1 MVRWSG
7 SALLAL
13 VLVGCATAGGQRAEE
28 PIATQPL
35 TPLEQELVD
44 DAVDRHLDQHDLL
57 DAALIA
63 SGATTPAALAAL
75 RGRIEPRISEVEA
88 AVRDIAD
95 DRLRGQA
102 LLDALH
108 RKLLKHYVAT
118 ASSLLDVIER
128 GEYNCVTATVLY
140 NLVADRV
147 GLIVKAVVI
156 PSHVYS
162 LLFTGTGAT
171 EVETTS
177 VGGFAPDRSSRA
189 YLAFLVE
196 RGLHRSQAALGSEV
210 APPEQETQL
219 AVEIDNIALVSLI
232 LSNRA
237 AAEFD
242 AGELPRALSLAQRA
256 HRLADPERSLQLRAY
271 EASLINTL
279 ALQAAD
285 SGDFTR
291 ALRLLDAGLADAPPG
306 VRDVLAHN
314 RSYCAA
320 RAASA
325 LVEHKQHAA
334 AIAILN
340 EGLVK
345 DPGRPELHA
354 MRAAVYSD
362 WGYLLE
368 GQGRYSEA
376 EAVYLSGL
384 EAEPHESTLRQ
395 NYAAT
400 LYNHALERARGGDC
414 QAVAELAR
422 KAEPLGLFGSDFDL
436 LQQQC
441 RGR

>member
-1 MVRWSG
+1 MIRTRGCAVC
-7 SALLAL
+7 ALA
-13 VLVGCATAGGQRAEE
+13 LVGCATLGGTRGDDAAAG
-28 PIATQPL
+28 QPL
-35 TPLEQELVD
+35 TRLEQQLVD
-44 DAVDRHLDQHDLL
+44 DAVDRHLDNEDLL

-63 SGATTPAALAAL
+63 SGAVTGDALTAQRA
-75 RGRIEPRISEVEA
+75 RIEPAIARVEA
-88 AVRDIAD
+88 AVRGIAD

-102 LLDALH
+102 LLAALH
-108 RKLLKHYVAT
+108 QFVLKRYVAS
-118 ASSLLDVIER
+118 ASNLIDVIER

-162 LLFTGTGAT
+162 LLFTGAGAT

-177 VGGFAPDRSSRA
+177 PDGFAPDRSSRS

-210 APPEQETQL
+210 APPDQETQL

-242 AGELPRALSLAQRA
+242 AGDLPRALGLAQRA

-285 SGDFTR
+285 NGDFKR
-291 ALRLLDAGLADAPPG
+291 ALRLLDAGLGDAPPG
-306 VRDVLAHN
+306 VRDVLVHN
-314 RSYCAA
+314 RSYCVA

-325 LVEHKQHAA
+325 LVERKQHSA
-334 AIAILN
+334 AIAMLN
-340 EGLVK
+340 EGLQE
-345 DPGRPELHA
+345 DPGRLELHA

-368 GQGRYSEA
+368 GEGRYGEA
-376 EAVYLSGL
+376 EGVYLSGL
-384 EAEPHESTLRQ
+384 QAEPSEPTLRQ

-400 LYNHALERARGGDC
+400 LYNHALERARAGDC
-414 QAVAELAR
+414 SGVAELAR
-422 KAEPLGLFGSDFDL
+422 KAEPLGLFTGDFDL